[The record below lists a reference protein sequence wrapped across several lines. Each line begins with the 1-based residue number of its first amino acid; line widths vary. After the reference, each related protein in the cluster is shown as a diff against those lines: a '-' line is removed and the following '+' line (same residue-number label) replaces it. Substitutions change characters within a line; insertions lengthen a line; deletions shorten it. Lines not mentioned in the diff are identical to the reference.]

1 MFNTLLP
8 LVSWTNGT
16 ILIGVFA
23 VVCVG
28 LVAAVMLLMTTDK
41 KKEEK

>member
-1 MFNTLLP
+1 MLNTIP

-23 VVCVG
+23 LVCVG
-28 LVAAVMLLMTTDK
+28 LVAAVMLLMSTDK
-41 KKEEK
+41 KKK

>member
-1 MFNTLLP
+1 MLNIIP

-23 VVCVG
+23 LVCVG
-28 LVAAVMLLMTTDK
+28 LVAAVMLLMSTDK
-41 KKEEK
+41 KKKE

>member
-1 MFNTLLP
+1 MLQNIP

-28 LVAAVMLLMTTDK
+28 LVAAVFLLMSTDK
-41 KKEEK
+41 KKKE

>member
-1 MFNTLLP
+1 MLNTIP

-23 VVCVG
+23 LVCIG
-28 LVAAVMLLMTTDK
+28 LVGAVMLLMSTDK
-41 KKEEK
+41 KKE

>member
-1 MFNTLLP
+1 MLQNIP
-8 LVSWTNGT
+8 LVSWANGT

-28 LVAAVMLLMTTDK
+28 LVAAVFLLMSTDK
-41 KKEEK
+41 KKKE

>member
-1 MFNTLLP
+1 MFNTLP

-23 VVCVG
+23 LVSVG
-28 LVAAVMLLMTTDK
+28 LIAAVMLLMFTDK
-41 KKEEK
+41 KKKQ

>member
-1 MFNTLLP
+1 MFSITP

-23 VVCVG
+23 LVSIG
-28 LVAAVMLLMTTDK
+28 LIAAVMLLMSTDK
-41 KKEEK
+41 KKEQ